1 LLSGLSC
8 SLFLSLPLPLSLTLR
23 LARRLPSFSQ
33 QGTGKWTVQDAA
45 DRGVPLNTV
54 AAALNGRFLSS
65 LKAQRQRAAAAV
77 ATAEA
82 ALTSTTRGGD
92 TFDRGDGVGDSGSP
106 SKKSKVA
113 TSADAGTDAGT
124 ASFRAAGG
132 LVEQLVPRED
142 LEGCLE
148 DALLCCKLCSYAQG
162 LALIA
167 TAAAEKGWSGDGG
180 LDLAAIVRTW
190 QGGCII
196 RATLLASIEAAFV
209 ADPVLPNLLLDPGVR
224 LVATKN
230 ACFNARARALFFL
243 GNRIP
248 NTRMYPIPPSR
259 LIFRVCSC
267 VRAFQISGARLAA
280 AARARLAARRR
291 PLRARRRP
299 RARARRLPRVL

>member
-1 LLSGLSC
+1 
-8 SLFLSLPLPLSLTLR
+8 
-23 LARRLPSFSQ
+23 
-33 QGTGKWTVQDAA
+33 
-45 DRGVPLNTV
+45 VPLNTV

-82 ALTSTTRGGD
+82 ALSSTTRGGD
-92 TFDRGDGVGDSGSP
+92 GFDGGDGGDGGSP

-113 TSADAGTDAGT
+113 TSAADAGTDAGT
-124 ASFRAAGG
+124 AAFRAAGG

-180 LDLAAIVRTW
+180 LNLAAIVRTW

-224 LVATKN
+224 LVATKK
-230 ACFNARARALFFL
+230 
-243 GNRIP
+243 
-248 NTRMYPIPPSR
+248 
-259 LIFRVCSC
+259 
-267 VRAFQISGARLAA
+267 
-280 AARARLAARRR
+280 
-291 PLRARRRP
+291 
-299 RARARRLPRVL
+299 RVLY